1 MHAGNWNSL
10 ARHGGHGCPAA
21 RRLVICPRGGRK
33 TRLPPCAWRVGEE
46 VRHGVTLVELL
57 VVVSILMMLM
67 VVAVP
72 VIRPGLDSRRMREAA
87 RQVSVYLA
95 SAQTQAA
102 RLGRPVG
109 VELVRDPD
117 NPQLCRV
124 LQQVEVPPPYA
135 GDTVDTRLALQRG
148 NLDPADG
155 RTYVAAQ
162 LASGTV
168 SPGLF
173 RKGDWLQ
180 VNYQGPYYQIVD
192 GPDADN
198 DGFLDGFPLTLKVD
212 LRGGRDLPWP
222 AGSWSVALPFQIFR
236 SPEKGPAAPL
246 RLPEKTCIDL
256 AFSGTDTLSFQA
268 GLKNASGNWVADGT
282 SVLILF
288 SPSGGVGTLW
298 RGQMQTV
305 GTQERSVSTAFSAL
319 ESIFLLVGRPERVP
333 RDLDPAVYTA
343 SNYTS
348 LAEDGLLNWRDLMN
362 LIVAIRPQNGLITT
376 SEVASV
382 TQPGE
387 DFRDYAREAQTMG
400 GR

>member
-1 MHAGNWNSL
+1 MRSQRDMGPQPIPGAK
-10 ARHGGHGCPAA
+10 
-21 RRLVICPRGGRK
+21 RRR
-33 TRLPPCAWRVGEE
+33 
-46 VRHGVTLVELL
+46 GVTLIELL
-57 VVVSILMMLM
+57 VVVSILMMLL

-72 VIRPGLDSRRMREAA
+72 MIRPGLESRRIREAA
-87 RQVSVYLA
+87 RQVNVYLA

-117 NPQLCRV
+117 VPQMCRV
-124 LQQVEVPPPYA
+124 LQQVEVPPAYA
-135 GDTVDTRLALQRG
+135 GDTVDTRIQLQRG
-148 NLDPADG
+148 SVDPSDG
-155 RTYVAAQ
+155 RTYIGAQ
-162 LASGTV
+162 LASGSV

-192 GPDADN
+192 GPDADS

-212 LRGGRDLPWP
+212 LRGGRQVPWP
-222 AGSWSVALPFQIFR
+222 AGGWSVPMPFQIFR
-236 SPEKGPAAPL
+236 SPEKGAAAPL

-256 AFSGTDTLSFQA
+256 AFSGTETLPFQA
-268 GLKNASGNWVADGT
+268 GLKNASGNWIPDGT
-282 SVLILF
+282 GVLIMF
-288 SPSGGVGTLW
+288 SPAGGVETIW
-298 RGQMQTV
+298 RGQVGMV
-305 GTQERSVSTAFSAL
+305 GTQERIVSTAFSAL
-319 ESIFLLVGRPERVP
+319 ESIYLLVGRPERVP
-333 RDLDPAVYTA
+333 RDLDPGVYTA

-348 LAEDGLLNWRDLMN
+348 LAEDGWLNPRDFTN

-387 DFRDYAREAQTMG
+387 DFRDYARESQTMG

>member
-1 MHAGNWNSL
+1 MRAVRTKTL
-10 ARHGGHGCPAA
+10 
-21 RRLVICPRGGRK
+21 RRRGI
-33 TRLPPCAWRVGEE
+33 
-46 VRHGVTLVELL
+46 TLVELL

-72 VIRPGLDSRRMREAA
+72 VIRPGLESRRIREAA

-109 VELVRDPD
+109 VELVRDSD
-117 NPQLCRV
+117 VPQMCRV
-124 LQQVEVPPPYA
+124 LQQVEVPPPYS
-135 GDTVDTRLALQRG
+135 GDTIDTRIQLQRG
-148 NLDPADG
+148 SFDPADG

-162 LASGTV
+162 LASGSV

-173 RKGDWLQ
+173 RNGDWMQ
-180 VNYQGPYYQIVD
+180 VNYQGPYYQIVA

-198 DGFLDGFPLTLKVD
+198 DGLLDGFPLTLKVD
-212 LRGGRDLPWP
+212 LRGGVEVPWP
-222 AGSWSVALPFQIFR
+222 AAGWSIPVPFQIFR
-236 SPEKGPAAPL
+236 SPEKGAAAPL

-256 AFSGTDTLSFQA
+256 AFSGTETLSFQA
-268 GLKNASGNWVADGT
+268 GLKNTSGAWVPDPT
-282 SVLILF
+282 SVLIVF
-288 SPSGGVGTLW
+288 SPAGGVESIW
-298 RGQMQTV
+298 RGQMV
-305 GTQERSVSTAFSAL
+305 VLGAQERPVSTRFSAL
-319 ESIFLLVGRPERVP
+319 EPLYLLVGRPERVP
-333 RDLDPAVYTA
+333 RDIDPAVYTA

-348 LAEDGLLNWRDLMN
+348 LAEDGFVNPQDLTN
-362 LIVAIRPQNGLITT
+362 LIVAVRPQNGIITT

-387 DFRDYAREAQTMG
+387 DFRDYARQSQTMG

>member
-1 MHAGNWNSL
+1 MRAMRSHGAG
-10 ARHGGHGCPAA
+10 
-21 RRLVICPRGGRK
+21 RRGI
-33 TRLPPCAWRVGEE
+33 
-46 VRHGVTLVELL
+46 TLVELL

-72 VIRPGLDSRRMREAA
+72 VIRPGLESRRMREAA
-87 RQVSVYLA
+87 RQVNVYLA
-95 SAQTQAA
+95 SAQAQAA

-117 NPQLCRV
+117 APQMCRV

-135 GDTVDTRLALQRG
+135 GDTLDTRIQLQRG
-148 NLDPADG
+148 SYDLADG
-155 RTYVAAQ
+155 RTYVFAQ
-162 LASGTV
+162 LAGGSV

-198 DGFLDGFPLTLKVD
+198 DGFLDGFPLTLKID
-212 LRGGRDLPWP
+212 LRGGVDLPWP
-222 AGSWSVALPFQIFR
+222 SSAWSMPMPFQIVR
-236 SPEKGPAAPL
+236 SPEKGAALPL

-256 AFSGTDTLSFQA
+256 AFSGTDTLWFQA
-268 GLKNASGNWVADGT
+268 GLQNASGAWVADPT
-282 SVLILF
+282 PVLVLF
-288 SPSGGVGTLW
+288 APAGGVESIW
-298 RGQMQTV
+298 RGRMV
-305 GTQERSVSTAFSAL
+305 VLGGQERPIGTRFSAL
-319 ESIFLLVGRPERVP
+319 EPIFLLVGRPERVP
-333 RDLDPAVYTA
+333 RDLDPAVYNA
-343 SNYTS
+343 SNYFS
-348 LAEDGLLNWRDLMN
+348 LAEDGLLNPRDLTN
-362 LIVAIRPQNGLITT
+362 LIVAIRPQNGMITT